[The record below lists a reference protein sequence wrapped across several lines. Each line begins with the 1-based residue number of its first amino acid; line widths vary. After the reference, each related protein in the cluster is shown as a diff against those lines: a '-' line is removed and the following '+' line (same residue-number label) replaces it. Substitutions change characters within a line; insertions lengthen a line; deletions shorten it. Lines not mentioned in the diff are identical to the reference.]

1 MHDVDPSDVDL
12 ITEKVSAI
20 PIINSYLE
28 RLDISGLL
36 SGRIESTSHMPVHSC
51 LMVLL
56 RNIIMER
63 EPVYGIAEWTA
74 RFAPSLLGFT
84 PDQAGR
90 INDDR
95 IGRSLDMLYD
105 SDRGSMLT
113 DLAVRIVRGFHIN
126 MEEFHND
133 STTLTFSGDYEDADG
148 SLKRGKESLKISHG
162 HNKDH
167 RQDLKQLLWT
177 LTVSADHSVPVHYM
191 ALDGNTADTDTHIL
205 MWDSLRKIVG
215 TSNFIYVA
223 DSKLCTRKNMN
234 YILDNGGKFI
244 TVMPAK
250 RSESAWFHEYLK
262 DHDIEWKDAFSRR
275 SHGKEIEFRVFDSPI
290 PSAEGFRIVWAW
302 SSQKE
307 DLDSGIRDKSIGDA
321 VSKLDSLHATLNR
334 RRMKRARIVKR
345 AEEAIAGN
353 PYISY
358 QIEETGIERFRKSGR
373 GRPSPETKYTKTVE
387 TRYQISWKLMTDAM
401 EKDSRSDRTF
411 PLITNCMDDEACEI
425 LVRYKHQPM
434 LEKRHEQLKTQYNVM
449 PVLFKNVERIE
460 AFLFMY
466 FIAMAIQ
473 VLIER
478 DIRMNMEKKRHCRPS
493 HISRRE
499 GMLFSHSIQDT
510 FLVCQYNAEP
520 HNHKWERDKE
530 NTYRSHG
537 STEANIVAS

>member
-12 ITEKVSAI
+12 ITENVSAI

-28 RLDISGLL
+28 KLDISGLL

-63 EPVYGIAEWTA
+63 EPVYGIAEWTT

-84 PDQAGR
+84 PDQAKR

-113 DLAVRIVRGFHIN
+113 DLAVRIVRDFHIN

-191 ALDGNTADTDTHIL
+191 ALDGNTSDTDTHII
-205 MWDSLRKIVG
+205 MWDSLRKIAG
-215 TSNFIYVA
+215 TSDFIYVA

-234 YILDNGGKFI
+234 YICDNGGKFI
-244 TVMPAK
+244 TVMPAT

-307 DLDSGIRDKSIGDA
+307 DLDSGIRDKSIRDA

-358 QIEETGIERFRKSGR
+358 QIEETGI
-373 GRPSPETKYTKTVE
+373 
-387 TRYQISWKLMTDAM
+387 
-401 EKDSRSDRTF
+401 
-411 PLITNCMDDEACEI
+411 
-425 LVRYKHQPM
+425 
-434 LEKRHEQLKTQYNVM
+434 
-449 PVLFKNVERIE
+449 
-460 AFLFMY
+460 
-466 FIAMAIQ
+466 
-473 VLIER
+473 
-478 DIRMNMEKKRHCRPS
+478 
-493 HISRRE
+493 
-499 GMLFSHSIQDT
+499 
-510 FLVCQYNAEP
+510 
-520 HNHKWERDKE
+520 
-530 NTYRSHG
+530 
-537 STEANIVAS
+537 